1 MLKKW
6 PLELIIWTGAIFI
19 LCISYPK
26 PVNHFT
32 LCPIDNLGFSWCP
45 GCGLGRSI
53 SYILHGE
60 LKLSLEQHWF
70 GIPALSILIFR
81 IMQLF
86 KKFAL
91 NLMST
96 NKIYYGKRSAY

>member
-6 PLELIIWTGAIFI
+6 PLELIIWSGAIFM
-19 LCISYPK
+19 LSISYPK
-26 PVNHFT
+26 VVNHFT
-32 LCPIDNLGFSWCP
+32 FCPIENLGFSWCP

-53 SYILHGE
+53 SYFLHGE
-60 LKLSLEQHWF
+60 LRLSLEHHWF
-70 GIPALSILIFR
+70 GIPAFCILIFR
-81 IMQLF
+81 IVQLF

-96 NKIYYGKRSAY
+96 NSFYYGKRSAH